1 MSEKNHL
8 SGMLLV
14 VLGALFLLGIITGSL
29 WTLFVILPG
38 LPFLFFAL
46 TGNKRL
52 AGLIFPGL
60 IISGSGLILLYQSIF
75 NHFESWAYIWTLY
88 PGLIGLGLL
97 FMGGRTR
104 KNDLTKIGQN
114 MMRGSVT
121 VFAGL
126 GLFFELL
133 IFSNIL
139 SGLGSLLV
147 PVALIGMGVYLLNKG
162 DDRNKE
168 KRKNDFKPKREII
181 NPELQRQID
190 EALAEDDTR
199 RAV

>member
-8 SGMLLV
+8 LGMLLV

-38 LPFLFFAL
+38 LPFLYFAL
-46 TGNKRL
+46 TGDKRL

-75 NHFESWAYIWTLY
+75 NHFESWAYVWTLY
-88 PGLIGLGLL
+88 PGLVGLGVL
-97 FMGGRTR
+97 FVGSR
-104 KNDLTKIGQN
+104 IGKKDVMKAGKA
-114 MMRGSVT
+114 MMRGSVA
-121 VFAGL
+121 VFAVL

-139 SGLGSLLV
+139 SGVGGLLV
-147 PVALIGMGVYLLNKG
+147 PAALIGLGIYLLNK
-162 DDRNKE
+162 DDDPDTE
-168 KRKNDFKPKREII
+168 KLKNDFKPKREII

-190 EALAEDDTR
+190 EALAEDDAR